1 MRIKIKA
8 AELRPGDL
16 IFWKT
21 GNSASVISVEERT
34 DSVYVVC
41 GGSVHIYDREL
52 NKNKLMTVERKQI
65 ATSAPQ
71 CHPYQLFYN
80 QALAFLKEHLPE
92 GVTEKNLI
100 DIFYVITPIIRIS
113 RMFSNVL

>member
-34 DSVYVVC
+34 DRSQEHYV
-41 GGSVHIYDREL
+41 
-52 NKNKLMTVERKQI
+52 
-65 ATSAPQ
+65 
-71 CHPYQLFYN
+71 
-80 QALAFLKEHLPE
+80 
-92 GVTEKNLI
+92 
-100 DIFYVITPIIRIS
+100 
-113 RMFSNVL
+113 